1 MPILVVLATV
11 LAVLTP
17 ELSLVLLGA
26 AWTYFLIA
34 PVLEA
39 RRRRVRDP
47 SAAAERWLAGN
58 PDPAE
63 VAFVAGGP
71 SRTPGARIPVLATTL
86 ATAGLLYPVRARP
99 LVPPV
104 WRQCAYL
111 SASGIAAS
119 AVVLGLRHGWWGGY
133 GAFGVLLGVGL
144 VFGTIPMF
152 VAPDPPGGVFG
163 VRSPM
168 GERMLEL
175 AAQRPEYA
183 EALGDGPVDWSVKLD
198 DLPAREQREDWM
210 DTVVELL
217 DTAADDIWDGD
228 GHHSI

>member
-1 MPILVVLATV
+1 MIVAPRPLPTGWHRAVTIGGMPILVVLATV

-152 VAPDPPGGVFG
+152 VAPDPPGRRVRRAEPDGRADAGACRATPG
-163 VRSPM
+163 VR
-168 GERMLEL
+168 GGTRRRAGGLVG
-175 AAQRPEYA
+175 Q
-183 EALGDGPVDWSVKLD
+183 
-198 DLPAREQREDWM
+198 AR
-210 DTVVELL
+210 
-217 DTAADDIWDGD
+217 
-228 GHHSI
+228 